1 MPTTGR
7 FLPIS
12 EMVNVENVSLTTDD
26 KGHFNFNNIL
36 LYVSLYKIFAV
47 REIILYHCNNK
58 QKASTCKEK
67 EQFKADTKKLTLH
80 HLWSG
85 D

>member
-47 REIILYHCNNK
+47 R
-58 QKASTCKEK
+58 
-67 EQFKADTKKLTLH
+67 
-80 HLWSG
+80 
-85 D
+85 